1 MDCESY
7 NVGNVA
13 KNAMQ
18 YETLGEARKR
28 ELLQYLAEYLIEESE
43 LHGRALPPVAA
54 EVVRDG
60 LTSAAAEK
68 LWLAFRSLA
77 NVRPSWPAPAEFL
90 AAQDELLQGLIAEAG
105 IATLADTTASPVDPR
120 LRLWRGDITT
130 LAVDAI
136 VNAANSGM
144 TGCWAPLHYCIDNAI
159 HTFAGVQLRE
169 ACANLMAAQG
179 HPEPTAQAKVTDG
192 YNLPARRVIH
202 TVGPIADGR
211 PTDTHRRQLAE
222 CYRACL
228 DAAAA
233 AGLSSIAFCC
243 ISTGV
248 FGFPQKEAASI
259 AVASVRRWLNEHP
272 DIPMTVVFNVFS
284 ETDESLYRPLLGL

>member
-1 MDCESY
+1 MD
-7 NVGNVA
+7 
-13 KNAMQ
+13 
-18 YETLGEARKR
+18 RK
-28 ELLQYLAEYLIEESE
+28 LLQYLVEYLVEEGKA
-43 LHGRALPPVAA
+43 HGCALPP
-54 EVVRDG
+54 
-60 LTSAAAEK
+60 AAADAAQGGLASASAEA
-68 LWLAFRSLA
+68 LWLAFRSLVS
-77 NVRPSWPAPAEFL
+77 VRPPWPAPGEFL

-105 IATLADTTASPVDPR
+105 VATLADTTPSPTDPR

-130 LAVDAI
+130 LAADAI

-159 HTFAGVQLRE
+159 HTFAGVQLRA

-192 YNLPARRVIH
+192 YNLPARYVIH
-202 TVGPIADGR
+202 TVGPIANGR

-228 DAAAA
+228 DAAAE

-248 FGFPQKEAASI
+248 FGFPQEEAASI
-259 AVASVRRWLNEHP
+259 AVATVCRWLNEHP
-272 DIPMTVVFNVFS
+272 DVPMTVVFNVFS

>member
-1 MDCESY
+1 MDIKDRPFRGAADAP
-7 NVGNVA
+7 VTIVA
-13 KNAMQ
+13 YSDFTCPYCQQAAGTMEKVLKENQ
-18 YETLGEARKR
+18 GKIKYVFKHFPLETTGVASLA
-28 ELLQYLAEYLIEESE
+28 AEY
-43 LHGRALPPVAA
+43 HVAA
-54 EVVRDG
+54 ARQDPELAWKFYDLLFARRADVLKDG
-60 LTSAAAEK
+60 E
-68 LWLAFRSLA
+68 
-77 NVRPSWPAPAEFL
+77 P
-90 AAQDELLQGLIAEAG
+90 
-105 IATLADTTASPVDPR
+105 
-120 LRLWRGDITT
+120 
-130 LAVDAI
+130 AI

-159 HTFAGVQLRE
+159 HTFAGVQLRA
-169 ACANLMAAQG
+169 ACAKAMAAQG

>member
-1 MDCESY
+1 MEHLSRR
-7 NVGNVA
+7 GRPWSPLTA
-13 KNAMQ
+13 TKNTFT
-18 YETLGEARKR
+18 ETRKR
-28 ELLQYLAEYLIEESE
+28 ELLQYLVKYLVEESE
-43 LHGRALPPVAA
+43 AHGFDLPPAA
-54 EVVRDG
+54 SDAVRAG
-60 LTSAAAEK
+60 LGNVSANE
-68 LWLAFRSLA
+68 LWLAFRSLV
-77 NVRPSWPAPAEFL
+77 NVRPPWPTSAEFL

-105 IATLADTTASPVDPR
+105 VATLDDTTPSPTDPR

-159 HTFAGVQLRE
+159 HTFAGVQLRA
-169 ACANLMAAQG
+169 ACAEAMAAQG
-179 HPEPTAQAKVTDG
+179 HPEPTAQAKVTDAF
-192 YNLPARRVIH
+192 NLPARYVIH

-222 CYRACL
+222 SYRACL

-233 AGLSSIAFCC
+233 AGLASIAFCC

-248 FGFPQKEAASI
+248 FGFPQAEAASI
-259 AVASVRRWLNEHP
+259 AVATVRRWLNEHP
-272 DIPMTVVFNVFS
+272 DTTMTVVFNVFS